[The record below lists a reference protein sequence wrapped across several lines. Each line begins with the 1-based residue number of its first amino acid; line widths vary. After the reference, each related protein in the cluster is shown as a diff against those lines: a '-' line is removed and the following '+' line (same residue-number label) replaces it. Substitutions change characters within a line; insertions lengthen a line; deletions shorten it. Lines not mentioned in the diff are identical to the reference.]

1 MLRPGRL
8 RYPPPLTMYHR
19 RTRTVRLPALIAA
32 MLLALAAGCA
42 TNPEPTTDTRPLA
55 DEAPPQ
61 LVILVV
67 LDQVGDWVL
76 AEHLAL
82 LPPDSLMRRAWQAG
96 ARYTATLPYANT
108 ATAAGHATLVTGVA
122 PAEHGAFANAVH
134 DAAHGRLPIVDDRAH
149 PVIGNPDSHVSPLAL
164 RVPTVGDRLHAATG
178 GKAVIAGVSMKAR
191 AAVLA
196 TGRSADIAVFYD
208 DDIPALTTSA
218 WYRPDG
224 RLPDWLAAFN
234 DEWPVERTFTT
245 WQREAASPC
254 AVDDAPGEGPFLGWD
269 NVFPYDPAD
278 SRKPDKAFGYSAAST
293 PYLFAAGR
301 AVIEAE
307 AMGRDEVPDLL
318 VLGVSGT
325 DRIGHVWGATSC
337 EYVDNLLR
345 TDRELTALARSL
357 PADARVTW
365 IITADH
371 GVARLP
377 EQSEMPGGRLS
388 GAQILETARSAARAA
403 LGEGDWIAGYQS
415 SGLYFTAAGDAR
427 GEELG
432 LAVGTALTA
441 LPGIERAYAFRE
453 RAALAA
459 SASAIDRLAAASM
472 PADVDADLLVVPAAG
487 WFNEVYDVPG
497 GGTNHGT
504 PWDYDRRVPLLMWGH
519 GIERVV
525 SEEVADAR
533 RVAATLAAILGVP
546 APEDA
551 MQPPLAGVETA
562 R

>member
-1 MLRPGRL
+1 M
-8 RYPPPLTMYHR
+8 
-19 RTRTVRLPALIAA
+19 RLPALLAA
-32 MLLALAAGCA
+32 TLLTLAAGCA
-42 TNPEPTTDTRPLA
+42 TKPDNAAGAAPGDARTTPR
-55 DEAPPQ
+55 
-61 LVILVV
+61 LVVLVV
-67 LDQVGDWVL
+67 LDQFGDWVL

-82 LPPDSLMRRAWQAG
+82 LPPESLLRRAWEDG
-96 ARYTATLPYANT
+96 AHHTVALPYANT

-134 DAAHGRLPIVDDRAH
+134 DAARGRLPIVDDGEHR
-149 PVIGNPDSHVSPLAL
+149 VIGNPGSHVSPAIL
-164 RVPTVGDRLHAATG
+164 RTATAADSLHEVTG
-178 GKAVIAGVSMKAR
+178 GEAVIVGVSMKAR

-196 TGRSADIAVFYD
+196 TGRSADLAVFYD
-208 DDIPALTTSA
+208 DDIPAMTTSA

-234 DEWPVERTFTT
+234 ADWPVEQTFTT
-245 WQREAASPC
+245 WQRQADSPC
-254 AVDDAPGEGPFLGWD
+254 ARDDAPGEGPFVGWN

-293 PYLFAAGR
+293 PYLFAAAR
-301 AVIEAE
+301 AAIEAE
-307 AMGRDEVPDLL
+307 GMGRDDVPDLL

-357 PADARVTW
+357 PAEARVTYV
-365 IITADH
+365 ITADH

-377 EQSEMPGGRLS
+377 EQTGEPGGRLS
-388 GAQILETARSAARAA
+388 GAQILDTARSAAQAT

-415 SGLYFTAAGDAR
+415 SGVYFTAAGDAR
-427 GEELG
+427 GAQ
-432 LAVGTALTA
+432 LAPAVTAALTE
-441 LPGIERAYAFRE
+441 LPGIERAYAFRD
-453 RAALAA
+453 RAVLARSEHA
-459 SASAIDRLAAASM
+459 VDRLAAASM
-472 PADVDADLLVVPAAG
+472 PAGVDADVLVVPATG

-504 PWDYDRRVPLLMWGH
+504 PWDYDRRIPVLMWGH
-519 GIERVV
+519 GIERYTG
-525 SEEVADAR
+525 EEVADAR
-533 RVAATLAAILGVP
+533 RVAATLAALLGVP
-546 APEDA
+546 APVGA
-551 MQPPLAGVETA
+551 AQPPLAGVGGEPVA

>member
-1 MLRPGRL
+1 VRL
-8 RYPPPLTMYHR
+8 RF
-19 RTRTVRLPALIAA
+19 LIAA
-32 MLLALAAGCA
+32 TLLALAAGCA
-42 TNPEPTTDTRPLA
+42 TDPEPAADTQPATD
-55 DEAPPQ
+55 EPPPR
-61 LVILVV
+61 LVVLVV

-76 AEHLAL
+76 DEHLAL
-82 LPPDSLMRRAWQAG
+82 LPPASLMRRAWQEG
-96 ARYTATLPYANT
+96 ARHTVALPYANT

-134 DAAHGRLPIVDDRAH
+134 DAARGHLPIVDDGAH

-234 DEWPVERTFTT
+234 AEWPVERTFTT
-245 WQREAASPC
+245 WQRRADSPC
-254 AVDDAPGEGPFLGWD
+254 VVDDAPGEGPFLGWN

-278 SRKPDKAFGYSAAST
+278 SHKPDKTFGYSAAST

-301 AVIEAE
+301 SVIEAE

-365 IITADH
+365 VITADH

-377 EQSEMPGGRLS
+377 ERNAVPGGRLS

-415 SGLYFTAAGDAR
+415 SSLYFTAAGDAR
-427 GEELG
+427 GAELG
-432 LAVGTALTA
+432 AAVAAALTD
-441 LPGIERAYAFRE
+441 LPGIERAYGFRD
-453 RAALAA
+453 RATLAG
-459 SASAIDRLAAASM
+459 SESSVDRLAAASM

-487 WFNEVYDVPG
+487 WFNELSDVPG

-504 PWDYDRRVPLLMWGH
+504 PWDYDRRVPVLMWGY
-519 GIERVV
+519 GVERVV
-525 SEEVADAR
+525 TEDVADAR